1 MRTVKLLAALLAAL
15 LVVAL
20 IACGDDD
27 DDRGDASPT
36 DAPATSATAQETDP
50 PADSAFPLTVT
61 DDAGIEF
68 TFDEAPQSIVA
79 LAPSFVEVLYAVGA
93 GDAIVAADQN
103 TDYPPEAADIPRISG
118 FDPSV
123 EAIAGYEPDLVLM
136 CCFDAGG
143 LQGALMD
150 IDIPTMYFDSPA
162 TIDGVYEQIVTI
174 GEVVGAGNEVEAIVG
189 GMEADID
196 AIVSAIPARGH
207 APSYY
212 FELDVALFT
221 VGPGSFPHEVFTLLG
236 AENVAD
242 ATGEAYP
249 QLSAEAI
256 IAGAPDVIF
265 LADADF
271 GESAETVASRPGWD
285 VIPAVVNDRVYPVP
299 AAVLSRPTPRLVDDI
314 ELVADLL
321 YPES

>member
-1 MRTVKLLAALLAAL
+1 MNTLKLLAALLAAM
-15 LVVAL
+15 L
-20 IACGDDD
+20 IAAVTACGDDD
-27 DDRGDASPT
+27 EEGGDASPT
-36 DAPATSATAQETDP
+36 ETAATSAPANATDP
-50 PADSAFPLTVT
+50 PGDTAFPVTVT

-68 TFDEAPQSIVA
+68 TFDNAPESIVA
-79 LAPSFVEVLYAVGA
+79 LAPSFVEVLFAVGA
-93 GDAIVAADQN
+93 GESIVAADQN
-103 TDYPPEAADIPRISG
+103 TDYPPEADDIPRISG

-143 LQGALMD
+143 LQQSLMD

-162 TIDGVYEQIVTI
+162 TIEGVYEQIVTI
-174 GEVVGAGNEVEAIVG
+174 GQAVGAGDQAEAIVAD
-189 GMEADID
+189 MEAEID
-196 AIVSAIPARGH
+196 AIVSSVPQQDEAPA
-207 APSYY
+207 YY

-221 VGPGSFPHEVFTLLG
+221 VGPGSFPHEVFSLLG
-236 AENVAD
+236 AENVAE
-242 ATGEAYP
+242 ATGQAYP

-271 GESAETVASRPGWD
+271 GESPESVAARPGWD
-285 VIPAVVNDRVYPVP
+285 TIPAVINDRVYPVP
-299 AAVLSRPTPRLVDDI
+299 APTLSQPTPRLVDDI
-314 ELVADLL
+314 QLVADLL